1 MKKIKWG
8 ILGYARIARLF
19 TIPAI
24 LGSSN
29 SEFYALASRD
39 EEKLREAQE
48 EFKCEKAYS
57 SYEELLDDPEVDAVY
72 IPLPNSL
79 HKEWVIKAAEK
90 GKHILCEKPISL
102 NSKEVKEMKEAS
114 EKYGVKLMEAYMY
127 RYTDRIKKL
136 EEILESGV
144 IGEVK
149 YINSSFRFFL
159 DREGTIKMKPE
170 LGGGSIYDVGCYPL
184 NFAGM
189 IMKEKPVSLSAEF
202 VKQDGVDIMFT
213 GILQYERGALAVINS
228 GFNAY
233 DRNYSEIIGNQ
244 GIIEVPDTF
253 LGTAG
258 KISITTKEGRREVE
272 VEESN
277 RYQLEI
283 EDFADAISN
292 DRDVYINLDDSI
304 RDMEIMDEL
313 LELRQDLPPVTN

>member
-24 LGSSN
+24 LNSSN
-29 SEFYALASRD
+29 SEFYGLASRD
-39 EEKLREAQE
+39 EVKLQEAQE
-48 EFKCEKAYS
+48 EFSCKKTYL
-57 SYEELLDDPEVDAVY
+57 SYEELLDDPEIDAVY

-102 NSKEVKEMKEAS
+102 NSEEVKEMKKAS
-114 EKYGVKLMEAYMY
+114 EKHKVKLMEGYMY

-136 EEILESGV
+136 EEVLESGV
-144 IGEVK
+144 IGEIK

-159 DREGTIKMKPE
+159 DRENTIKMKPE

-189 IMKEKPVSLSAEF
+189 IMKEKPISLSAEF
-202 VKQDGVDIMFT
+202 VNQDGVDIMFT
-213 GILQYERGALAVINS
+213 GTLRYEDGVIAVINS

-233 DRNYSEIIGNQ
+233 DRNYSEIIGTK

-258 KISITTKEGRREVE
+258 KISIRTKEGIREVE
-272 VEESN
+272 VEESE

-283 EDFADAISN
+283 EDFADAILN
-292 DRDVYINLDDSI
+292 DREVYIKIDDSI

-313 LELRQDLPPVTN
+313 LKLR